1 MRSWLRQHRQA
12 LRAAL
17 GRFTAQRAASLL
29 NVLVIGVTL
38 SLPAGGYALL
48 ANLRAVTQRFTL
60 EPELTVF
67 MRAAAAR
74 ADADALGARL
84 RSDARVRDFR
94 FIPREAALKE
104 LQQSAGL
111 GDVVAALDHNPLP
124 DAFVVRA
131 KNPRPEALDALA
143 ASLRA
148 APSVALVQVDSA
160 WARRLAALLDLGRLA
175 VALLSALLGVA
186 LVAVTFNTI
195 RLQMLTQRDEI
206 ELSKLIGATDA
217 FIRRPFFYL
226 GLLQGAAGGLIA
238 FAILRAGLAGLNG
251 GVRELARA
259 YGSDFQL
266 AFLSPG
272 DTGALV
278 AFSAALGWLGAYL
291 SVSKYLH
298 EIEPK

>member
-131 KNPRPEALDALA
+131 KDPRPEALDALA

>member
-17 GRFTAQRAASLL
+17 GRFAAPRAASLL
-29 NVLVIGVTL
+29 NALVIGVTL
-38 SLPAGGYALL
+38 SLPAGGYLLL

-60 EPELTVF
+60 EPEVTVF

-84 RSDARVRDFR
+84 KADARVRDFR

-104 LQQSAGL
+104 LQDSAGL
-111 GDVVAALDHNPLP
+111 GDVVAALDRNPLP

-131 KNPRPEALDALA
+131 KDPRPEALDALA

-175 VALLSALLGVA
+175 VALLSTLLGVA

-238 FAILRAGLAGLNG
+238 FAILRAGLAALNG

-259 YGSDFQL
+259 YGSDFRL
-266 AFLSPG
+266 AFLSAG
-272 DTGALV
+272 EAGALV